1 MEESCTSPPPSRD
14 LAGGRTHARRR
25 AAAPRACRGC
35 LPVPLLRLPAPRPS
49 AAAAKLKTLK
59 PLQDAVEAPCP
70 LAADCGSCMTKSLAY
85 AAQIRHKHHQGRDTP
100 RPACTPTSLP
110 PTGSSMAPAPWPTAP
125 RSAARRP
132 ADVLCCRRAALAGQR
147 HYASRVRNHRLD
159 VGMPVPSNVVIMP
172 PLRVIGI
179 SCTMDMPRQP
189 RVTLTDITNTS
200 TSDQAGAVDAAAPR
214 RQERNKQQRK
224 RRSEMSDEQ
233 REEINRKQHEYRA
246 RKKAESNRTYPTGVL
261 TPTMTSST
269 LAVQNQSH
277 SANPLF
283 ECMNKVTT

>member
-147 HYASRVRNHRLD
+147 HYASRCHHATTQGYWHLLYYGHAETTTRDTYRYHQHLN
-159 VGMPVPSNVVIMP
+159 
-172 PLRVIGI
+172 LRSSRCRG
-179 SCTMDMPRQP
+179 CCC
-189 RVTLTDITNTS
+189 
-200 TSDQAGAVDAAAPR
+200 A
-214 RQERNKQQRK
+214 
-224 RRSEMSDEQ
+224 
-233 REEINRKQHEYRA
+233 EEA
-246 RKKAESNRTYPTGVL
+246 RKE
-261 TPTMTSST
+261 
-269 LAVQNQSH
+269 
-277 SANPLF
+277 
-283 ECMNKVTT
+283 

>member
-1 MEESCTSPPPSRD
+1 MRAGVPL
-14 LAGGRTHARRR
+14 LAPT

-35 LPVPLLRLPAPRPS
+35 PRRPPWVQAIPPPAAAAPRAGRGCPPVLLLRLPAPRPS

-100 RPACTPTSLP
+100 RPACAPTSLP

-159 VGMPVPSNVVIMP
+159 VGMPVPSNVYVCIRSVNTLVI
-172 PLRVIGI
+172 V
-179 SCTMDMPRQP
+179 
-189 RVTLTDITNTS
+189 V
-200 TSDQAGAVDAAAPR
+200 
-214 RQERNKQQRK
+214 
-224 RRSEMSDEQ
+224 
-233 REEINRKQHEYRA
+233 
-246 RKKAESNRTYPTGVL
+246 
-261 TPTMTSST
+261 
-269 LAVQNQSH
+269 LAVLLLLALLIVFAS
-277 SANPLF
+277 LF
-283 ECMNKVTT
+283 NR